1 MPMHAFLLKSL
12 GAACFVACLLAASP
26 SSASGLALLTPADLD
41 AHIQSLPKKAPLAD
55 VLQRFHSRIEELR
68 DRQDMEAERQG
79 LKEALQLIRIA
90 RHIRLT
96 PPTTLPIVA
105 GL

>member
-1 MPMHAFLLKSL
+1 MPMHEFFMKFLSTA
-12 GAACFVACLLAASP
+12 GFVACLLAASP
-26 SSASGLALLTPADLD
+26 SSASGSALTPADLD
-41 AHIQSLPKKAPLAD
+41 AHIQSLPLKASQAD

-68 DRQDMEAERQG
+68 GRQDMKAERQG

-96 PPTTLPIVA
+96 PTATRPIVA

>member
-1 MPMHAFLLKSL
+1 MPTIVIKFLST
-12 GAACFVACLLAASP
+12 ACFFTCLLAASP
-26 SSASGLALLTPADLD
+26 SSASGSALLTPADLD
-41 AHIQSLPKKAPLAD
+41 AHIQILPKKAFQAD

-68 DRQDMEAERQG
+68 GRKDLEAERQG

-96 PPTTLPIVA
+96 PPATRPIVA

>member
-1 MPMHAFLLKSL
+1 MPIYKFSMKFLST
-12 GAACFVACLLAASP
+12 ACFVACLLAASP
-26 SSASGLALLTPADLD
+26 SQASGSALTPADLD
-41 AHIQSLPKKAPLAD
+41 AHIQSLPFKSSQTD

-68 DRQDMEAERQG
+68 GRQDMKAERQG

-96 PPTTLPIVA
+96 PPANLPIVA